1 MATVTIDLTQE
12 ETDAILAQVRLE
24 REAAA
29 KLLDAY
35 RTHGFTSTIDGEVY
49 ADSVKL
55 RKAVIALLCEHP
67 VTSREERDQHAVTKH
82 GLVATL
88 FPSVPEDGTAEYV
101 AGGEVAVQVWKDLMT
116 ATWRHTDPKSRSG
129 AQKIVGERG
138 DGMVLVRGRIRV
150 GEGTNAS
157 MQDAAYITTDE
168 TLLMDD
174 FAKPFKDAVKVAAEE
189 MATNLGM
196 VAERNP
202 ALAERLTRELE
213 NGLKTATRHARSTL
227 ALSTGSEEK

>member
-1 MATVTIDLTQE
+1 MATATFDLTQE
-12 ETDAILAQVRLE
+12 EQDAILDQVRLE

-35 RTHGFTSTIDGEVY
+35 RASGFTATIDGEEYV
-49 ADSVKL
+49 DSSKL
-55 RKAVIALLCEHP
+55 RKAVIGLLCEHP

-88 FPSVPEDGTAEYV
+88 FPSVPEDGTPEYD
-101 AGGEVAVQVWKDLMT
+101 AGGVVAERVWKDLMT
-116 ATWRHTDPKSRSG
+116 ATWRNTDPKSRSG
-129 AQKIVGERG
+129 AQKIVGDRG

-150 GEGTNAS
+150 GEGINAS

-168 TLLMDD
+168 TLLIDD
-174 FAKPFKDAVKVAAEE
+174 FAKPFKDAVKVAAEQ

-202 ALAERLTRELE
+202 ALAERLTRELD
-213 NGLKTATRHARSTL
+213 NGMKAATRHARSTL
-227 ALSTGSEEK
+227 ALSTGSDEK